1 MVVAA
6 MAAGVVVI
14 LLVAAVLHKRN
25 SKPVDAAAV
34 SAAADFAAQDGAS
47 SEGEVAAGGAH
58 TQILE
63 AASLQQCKRGT
74 LEAVVDLQCSGFSS
88 IDKIIRNK
96 KKTIY
101 QRENF
106 RERGSWILEKESYV
120 VNIEAHFMDE
130 F

>member
-25 SKPVDAAAV
+25 SKPGDAAAV

-47 SEGEVAAGGAH
+47 SEGEVAAGAAGGAH

-96 KKTIY
+96 KKLK
-101 QRENF
+101 NF

>member
-25 SKPVDAAAV
+25 SKPGDAAAV
-34 SAAADFAAQDGAS
+34 SAAADFAAQDGVS

-63 AASLQQCKRGT
+63 VASLQQCKRGT

>member
-25 SKPVDAAAV
+25 SKPGDAAAV
-34 SAAADFAAQDGAS
+34 SAAADFAAQGGAAS
-47 SEGEVAAGGAH
+47 DDEVAAGGAH

-63 AASLQQCKRGT
+63 AASLQQCKRGM
-74 LEAVVDLQCSGFSS
+74 LEAVVDLQCSRFSS

-96 KKTIY
+96 KKKLYISVKNSG
-101 QRENF
+101 REDHGF
-106 RERGSWILEKESYV
+106 WRKSHTLST
-120 VNIEAHFMDE
+120 
-130 F
+130 